1 MASSSSDEE
10 FELNYLKLDT
20 KNEIRLLEDF
30 DIEISGMM
38 LSVNEF
44 ENENIGKILA
54 QFIRR
59 NIPESNE
66 FIKINLEYSKQFIKI
81 INSEKK
87 KKLKFFH

>member
-30 DIEISGMM
+30 DIEISAMM

-66 FIKINLEYSKQFIKI
+66 FININL
-81 INSEKK
+81 
-87 KKLKFFH
+87 

>member
-30 DIEISGMM
+30 DIEISAMM

-59 NIPESNE
+59 NIPESN
-66 FIKINLEYSKQFIKI
+66 
-81 INSEKK
+81 
-87 KKLKFFH
+87 